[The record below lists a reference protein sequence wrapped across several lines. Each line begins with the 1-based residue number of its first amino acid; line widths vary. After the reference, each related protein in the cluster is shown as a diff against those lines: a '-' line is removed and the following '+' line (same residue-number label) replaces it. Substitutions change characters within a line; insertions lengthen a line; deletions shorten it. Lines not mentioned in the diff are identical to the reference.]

1 MRALGALDLGS
12 IIYESN
18 IYVYKENSVDSL
30 LSQTV
35 QISLRRIRLVI
46 TKTLLRVLYKLV
58 FHEMGHDRAHTYPPS
73 QA

>member
-12 IIYESN
+12 VVYESN
-18 IYVYKENSVDSL
+18 MYGYKENSVDSL

-35 QISLRRIRLVI
+35 QISLRRIRLFI
-46 TKTLLRVLYKLV
+46 TRTLLQALYKIVL
-58 FHEMGHDRAHTYPPS
+58 HEMGHDRAHTYPPS